1 MIYMTTKS
9 QAILRDTLY
18 ILFFGLY
25 TGWIFSFI
33 NHIIVLLV
41 QPFLLIPL
49 AFIRPSGVYKMKKI
63 VGIIAILI
71 FIIIAI
77 ATFTAYELGIKTADS
92 TLWPFGF
99 KLTVGLC
106 FLIYM
111 IIYLHKLFQDMKIP
125 EEDGR

>member
-1 MIYMTTKS
+1 MTNKS
-9 QAILRDTLY
+9 LAILRDTLY

-25 TGWIFSFI
+25 TGWTFSFI
-33 NHIIVLLV
+33 NHLIVLLV

-125 EEDGR
+125 EEEGR